1 MPCNTAN
8 KRKIDKLLLSKLKT
22 FVGTSLVVQWVRH
35 RAPNAGAPS
44 SGPGQG
50 REPHMPQLRAF
61 MQERRPR
68 MPQVKPNAAK

>member
-1 MPCNTAN
+1 M
-8 KRKIDKLLLSKLKT
+8 I
-22 FVGTSLVVQWVRH
+22 QWVRH
-35 RAPNAGAPS
+35 RAPSAGAPS

-50 REPHMPQLRAF
+50 REPHTPQLRAF